1 MNNKKLF
8 VNIGS
13 LMGISENYPNRPLK
27 GAEMSRID
35 KIENAYLSVEG
46 DTIIDYGMM
55 SELGE
60 LSAIYKNYDNIYDV
74 NKRIIIRKT
83 LMMHSHK

>member
-1 MNNKKLF
+1 
-8 VNIGS
+8 
-13 LMGISENYPNRPLK
+13 MGISENYPNRPLK

-55 SELGE
+55 SELE
-60 LSAIYKNYDNIYDV
+60 SFLQFIKIM
-74 NKRIIIRKT
+74 IIF
-83 LMMHSHK
+83 MM

>member
-46 DTIIDYGMM
+46 DTCLLYT
-55 SELGE
+55 SRC
-60 LSAIYKNYDNIYDV
+60 V
-74 NKRIIIRKT
+74 
-83 LMMHSHK
+83 